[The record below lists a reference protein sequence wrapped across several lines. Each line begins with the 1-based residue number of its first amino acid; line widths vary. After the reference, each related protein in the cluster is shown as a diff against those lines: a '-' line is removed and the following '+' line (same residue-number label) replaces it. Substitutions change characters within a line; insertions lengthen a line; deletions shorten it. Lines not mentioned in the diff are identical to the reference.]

1 MFKRLLASRK
11 SKLFAIGAAILLLS
25 VCAGW
30 WWRVALLQGA
40 ARLWII
46 SDEPAQADAIV
57 ILGGG
62 LNTRPPAAAQ
72 LYHAGWSKQILLMQ
86 PELTKVIKLGLVTD
100 NATLTREVLQTE
112 NVPDSAVEV
121 IEPEVTSTFDEA
133 AALLVWVK
141 AHQAKRL
148 LIVTDIFHTRRARWI
163 LNRKLKETGVE
174 LRMMAVPLL
183 RYDSSNWWQ
192 DEDGLIDFQNE
203 VVKFALYKWRY

>member
-1 MFKRLLASRK
+1 M
-11 SKLFAIGAAILLLS
+11 
-25 VCAGW
+25 
-30 WWRVALLQGA
+30 LQGA

-46 SDEPAQADAIV
+46 ADDPAPADAIV

-86 PELTKVIKLGLVTD
+86 PELTKVVKLGLVMD
-100 NATLTREVLQTE
+100 FATLTREVLQAE
-112 NVPDSAVEV
+112 NVPHSAVEV

-133 AALLVWVK
+133 EALRVWVK

-203 VVKFALYKWRY
+203 IVKFAVYKWRY